1 MSLKKNSFKIIDNFL
16 DDEFYK
22 NLNTVIKGE
31 FFNWFI
37 EKEDTTNN
45 NKNLNGFFNHNFFN
59 NYEPASPYFKTLI
72 VPILEKL
79 NICSIINIR
88 ANLSLRDV
96 DTIESGVHTDNES
109 NSAYTAILFLTK
121 CNAKTVLKLP
131 EKKINVESIENRIL
145 IFKSKIKH
153 KVIYHT
159 DVHKRF
165 VINFNF
171 FKEE

>member
-1 MSLKKNSFKIIDNFL
+1 MSLEKNSFKIIDNFL
-16 DDEFYK
+16 DDELYK
-22 NLNTVIKGE
+22 NLNTVLKGE

-37 EKEDTTNN
+37 EKEDTDDNT
-45 NKNLNGFFNHNFFN
+45 KNLNGFFNHNFYRN
-59 NYEPASPYFKTLI
+59 NEPASPYFKTLI
-72 VPILEKL
+72 IPILEKL
-79 NICSIINIR
+79 NIFSIINIR

-121 CNAKTVLKLP
+121 CNAKTVLELP
-131 EKKINVESIENRIL
+131 EKKINVESIENRML

>member
-1 MSLKKNSFKIIDNFL
+1 MYKVIDNFL
-16 DDEFYK
+16 DDESYK
-22 NLNTVIKGE
+22 NLNNVIKGG

-37 EKEDTTNN
+37 EKEDTDDN

-59 NYEPASPYFKTLI
+59 NHEPASPYFKSLI
-72 VPILEKL
+72 IPILK
-79 NICSIINIR
+79 NIR

-96 DTIESGVHTDNES
+96 DTIESGLHTDNES
-109 NSAYTAILFLTK
+109 NSAYTAIFFLTK
-121 CNAKTVLKLP
+121 CNAVTVLELP
-131 EKKINVESIENRIL
+131 EKKINVKSIENRML

-171 FKEE
+171 FNEE

>member
-1 MSLKKNSFKIIDNFL
+1 MYKVIDNFL
-16 DDEFYK
+16 DDESYK
-22 NLNTVIKGE
+22 NLNNVIKGG
-31 FFNWFI
+31 FFNWFV
-37 EKEDTTNN
+37 EKEDTDDNT
-45 NKNLNGFFNHNFFN
+45 KNLNGFFNHNFFN
-59 NYEPASPYFKTLI
+59 NHEPASPYFKTLI
-72 VPILEKL
+72 IPILEKL

-88 ANLSLRDV
+88 ANLSLRDK
-96 DTIESGVHTDNES
+96 DTIESGLHTDNKS

-121 CNAKTVLKLP
+121 CNAKTVLELP
-131 EKKINVESIENRIL
+131 DKKINIESIENRML

-171 FKEE
+171 FYEE

>member
-1 MSLKKNSFKIIDNFL
+1 MYKIIDNFL
-16 DDEFYK
+16 DDESYK
-22 NLNTVIKGE
+22 NLNYVIKSNS
-31 FFNWFI
+31 FNWFI
-37 EKEDTTNN
+37 EKEDTINN
-45 NKNLNGFFNHNFFN
+45 NKNLNLNGFFNHVFYN
-59 NYEPASPYFKTLI
+59 NYEPVSSYFKTLI
-72 VPILEKL
+72 VPILKKL
-79 NICSIINIR
+79 NVCSIINIR

-96 DTIESGVHTDNES
+96 DTIECGVHTDNYS

-121 CNAKTVLKLP
+121 CNSKTILELP
-131 EKKINVESIENRIL
+131 GKKINVESIENRML

-165 VINFNF
+165 AINFNF